1 MRLFHRS
8 FSRADIPVKYSEGF
22 NPHPRFSIANPLSLG
37 IESEE
42 EYMDIDLNEIIP
54 VETFIDRMNNVLPPD
69 IQILEGKY
77 LKKQE
82 SLSSIIAWAY
92 YEIGFD
98 TTNEVNLDVLS
109 NKVHEWLNNEEIFIE
124 RLRKKGKQKVM
135 KKENIRPLIG
145 NVIIKG
151 MENGDIAMEAL
162 LKSGDS
168 GNLRPMDF
176 VKAFIEDN
184 SLSIDI
190 NSVSIKRL
198 GLYAE
203 DKGSIFKP
211 L

>member
-1 MRLFHRS
+1 
-8 FSRADIPVKYSEGF
+8 
-22 NPHPRFSIANPLSLG
+22 
-37 IESEE
+37 
-42 EYMDIDLNEIIP
+42 
-54 VETFIDRMNNVLPPD
+54 
-69 IQILEGKY
+69 
-77 LKKQE
+77 
-82 SLSSIIAWAY
+82 
-92 YEIGFD
+92 
-98 TTNEVNLDVLS
+98 
-109 NKVHEWLNNEEIFIE
+109 
-124 RLRKKGKQKVM
+124 
-135 KKENIRPLIG
+135 
-145 NVIIKG
+145 